1 MDVASSFAR
10 LEIKVI
16 NPSAG
21 LKQKIGNDGIIQA
34 LFNPTSYSISKPVTW
49 KSAERSQAGQSSA
62 GEDSRRDL
70 NAPPRTFG
78 GGGSRTLSL
87 KLFYDA
93 TEPVN
98 EKTITDVR
106 EETNKIVA
114 LTRID
119 RSQTE
124 PQPPLCEVSWG
135 DPPAGSDFPFKGYVS
150 NLTQNFTLFKG
161 TGEVLRAELD
171 VTFTEH
177 LEPEDDKK
185 ETDPEL
191 TTRVVKRSDTLA
203 GIAADV
209 YNDPAQWRA
218 IAEANQLDDPRRLEV
233 GTRLSIPDVR

>member
-1 MDVASSFAR
+1 MDITSSLAR

-21 LKQKIGNDGIIQA
+21 LKQKIGNDGVIQA
-34 LFNPTSYSISKPVTW
+34 LFNPTSYSISKSVTW
-49 KSAERSQAGQSSA
+49 NSAEKSQGGHAPA
-62 GEDSRRDL
+62 KKDTRRDL

-93 TEPVN
+93 TEPVDG
-98 EKTITDVR
+98 KTVTDVR
-106 EETNKIVA
+106 AETNKIVA

-119 RSQTE
+119 RSQTG
-124 PQPPLCEVSWG
+124 QPPLCEVSWG
-135 DPPAGSDFPFKGYVS
+135 KAPAGSDLPFKGYVS
-150 NLTQNFTLFKG
+150 RLSQNFTLFRSN
-161 TGEVLRAELD
+161 GEVLRADLD

-218 IAEANQLDDPRRLEV
+218 IAEANQVDDPRRLEV